1 MSWIC
6 RLCETVN
13 TDDVLEC
20 EVCDAVSPYLSRF
33 DYDEIDPNV
42 PTTIRWQAEECDCV
56 KLSYRGHITDVTH
69 LNAARILAK
78 RDTEVTFILK
88 NDVTEREFTYDV
100 REHKPPIT
108 RIRFL
113 QKSDKEFVLKL
124 CSDEEFKNYFTL
136 GKYGDDIESFFKT
149 TLNLFA
155 KGMVFPYVIETT
167 DSDPIGMITCQIEM
181 ENGKV
186 TGYITYSVLSEYRNY
201 GLATEALMN
210 LRKETK
216 ETGVEILNLIISTSN
231 KASRRVAEKC
241 GFKCND
247 PQLKLADD
255 TGLAMMLTWKYVFA
269 EHISK
274 REVMVKK
281 GLEAFKKEECE
292 KAIRLYENA
301 LKFKCPRRCLYN
313 DGIIYTYI
321 GEVNAYQRKFGKA
334 LESYQKA
341 KSLGIDNPKV
351 DKEIKWLESNMYLS

>member
-33 DYDEIDPNV
+33 DYDEIDPET
-42 PTTIRWQAEECDCV
+42 PTTLRWQAEACDSV

-69 LNAARILAK
+69 LNAARILAR

-124 CSDEEFKNYFTL
+124 CSDEEFKKYFTL
-136 GKYGDDIESFFKT
+136 GKYGDDIESFFDT

-155 KGMVFPYVIETT
+155 KGMAFPYVIETI

-186 TGYITYSVLSEYRNY
+186 TGYITYSVLPEYRNY

-210 LRKETK
+210 LRNETK

-241 GFKCND
+241 GFKCKD
-247 PQLKLADD
+247 PQLELSDD
-255 TGLAMMLTWKYVFA
+255 SGLTMMLTWKYVFA

-281 GLEAFKKEECE
+281 GLEAFKKEECD
-292 KAIRLYENA
+292 KALRLYENA
-301 LKFKCPRRCLYN
+301 LKFKCPRRCQYN
-313 DGIIYTYI
+313 DGITYTYI
-321 GEVNAYQRKFGKA
+321 GEVYAYQRKFGKA

-341 KSLGIDNPKV
+341 KSLGIDDPKL
-351 DKEIKWLESNMYLS
+351 DKEIKWLESNLYSL

>member
-33 DYDEIDPNV
+33 DYDEIDPET
-42 PTTIRWQAEECDCV
+42 PTTIRWQAEACDCV

-69 LNAARILAK
+69 LNVARILAR

-124 CSDEEFKNYFTL
+124 CSDEEFKKYFTL
-136 GKYGDDIESFFKT
+136 GKYGDDIESFFDT

-155 KGMVFPYVIETT
+155 KGMAFPYVIETI

-186 TGYITYSVLSEYRNY
+186 TGYITYSVLPEYRNY

-210 LRKETK
+210 LRNETK

-241 GFKCND
+241 GFKCKD
-247 PQLKLADD
+247 PQLELADD
-255 TGLAMMLTWKYVFA
+255 TGLTMMLTWKYVFA

-281 GLEAFKKEECE
+281 GLEAFKKEECD
-292 KAIRLYENA
+292 KALRLYENA

-313 DGIIYTYI
+313 DGITYTYI
-321 GEVNAYQRKFGKA
+321 GEVYAYQRKFGKA

-351 DKEIKWLESNMYLS
+351 DKEIKWLESNLYSL

>member
-33 DYDEIDPNV
+33 DYDEIDPET
-42 PTTIRWQAEECDCV
+42 PTTIRWQAEACDCV

-69 LNAARILAK
+69 LNAARILAR

-124 CSDEEFKNYFTL
+124 CSDEEFKKYFTL
-136 GKYGDDIESFFKT
+136 GKYGDDIESFFDT

-155 KGMVFPYVIETT
+155 KGMAFPYVIETI

-186 TGYITYSVLSEYRNY
+186 TGYITYSVLPEYRNY

-210 LRKETK
+210 LRNETK

-241 GFKCND
+241 GFKCKD
-247 PQLKLADD
+247 PQLELADD
-255 TGLAMMLTWKYVFA
+255 TGLTMMLTWKYVFA

-281 GLEAFKKEECE
+281 GLEAFKKEECD
-292 KAIRLYENA
+292 KALRLYENA
-301 LKFKCPRRCLYN
+301 LKFKCPRRCQYN
-313 DGIIYTYI
+313 DGITYTYI
-321 GEVNAYQRKFGKA
+321 GEVYAYQRIFGKA
-334 LESYQKA
+334 LESYLKA
-341 KSLGIDNPKV
+341 KSLGIDNPKI
-351 DKEIKWLESNMYLS
+351 DKEIKWLESNLYSL

>member
-33 DYDEIDPNV
+33 DYDEIDPDT
-42 PTTIRWQAEECDCV
+42 PTTIRWQAEACDCV

-69 LNAARILAK
+69 LNAARILAR

-124 CSDEEFKNYFTL
+124 CSDEEFKKYFTL
-136 GKYGDDIESFFKT
+136 GKYGDDIESFFDT

-155 KGMVFPYVIETT
+155 KGMAFPYVIETI

-186 TGYITYSVLSEYRNY
+186 TGYITYSVLPEYRNY

-210 LRKETK
+210 LRNETK

-241 GFKCND
+241 GFKCKD
-247 PQLKLADD
+247 PQLELADD
-255 TGLAMMLTWKYVFA
+255 TGLTMMLTWKYVFA

-281 GLEAFKKEECE
+281 GLEAFTKEECD
-292 KAIRLYENA
+292 KALRLYENA

-313 DGIIYTYI
+313 DGITYIYI
-321 GEVNAYQRKFGKA
+321 GEVYAYQRKFGKA
-334 LESYQKA
+334 LESYKKA

-351 DKEIKWLESNMYLS
+351 DKEIKWLESNLYSL

>member
-33 DYDEIDPNV
+33 DYDEIDPET
-42 PTTIRWQAEECDCV
+42 PTTIRWQAEACDCV

-69 LNAARILAK
+69 LNAARILAR

-124 CSDEEFKNYFTL
+124 CSDEEFKKYFTL
-136 GKYGDDIESFFKT
+136 GKYGDDIESFFDT

-155 KGMVFPYVIETT
+155 KGMAFPYVIETI

-186 TGYITYSVLSEYRNY
+186 TGYITYSVLPEYRNY

-210 LRKETK
+210 LRNETK

-241 GFKCND
+241 GFKCKD
-247 PQLKLADD
+247 PQLELADD
-255 TGLAMMLTWKYVFA
+255 TSHTMMLTWKYVFA

-281 GLEAFKKEECE
+281 GLEAFKKEECD
-292 KAIRLYENA
+292 KALRLYENA

-313 DGIIYTYI
+313 DGITYTYI
-321 GEVNAYQRKFGKA
+321 GEVYAYQRIFGKA
-334 LESYQKA
+334 LESYLKA
-341 KSLGIDNPKV
+341 KSLGIDNPKI
-351 DKEIKWLESNMYLS
+351 DKEIKWLESNLYSL

>member
-33 DYDEIDPNV
+33 DYDEIDPET
-42 PTTIRWQAEECDCV
+42 PTTIRWQAEACDCV

-69 LNAARILAK
+69 LNAARILAR

-124 CSDEEFKNYFTL
+124 CSDEEFKKYFTL
-136 GKYGDDIESFFKT
+136 GKYGDDIESFFDT

-155 KGMVFPYVIETT
+155 KGMAFPYVIETI

-186 TGYITYSVLSEYRNY
+186 TGYITYSVLPEYRNY

-210 LRKETK
+210 LRNETK

-241 GFKCND
+241 GFKCKD
-247 PQLKLADD
+247 PQLELADD
-255 TGLAMMLTWKYVFA
+255 TGLTMMLTWKYVFA

-281 GLEAFKKEECE
+281 GLEAFKKEECD
-292 KAIRLYENA
+292 KALRLYENA

-313 DGIIYTYI
+313 DGITYTYI
-321 GEVNAYQRKFGKA
+321 GEVYAYQRKFGKA

-351 DKEIKWLESNMYLS
+351 DKEIKWLESNLYSL